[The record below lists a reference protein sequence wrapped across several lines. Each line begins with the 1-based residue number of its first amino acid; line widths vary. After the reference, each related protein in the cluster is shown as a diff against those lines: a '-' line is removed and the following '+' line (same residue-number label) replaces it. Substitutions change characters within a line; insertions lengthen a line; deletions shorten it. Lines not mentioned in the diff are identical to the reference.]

1 MQKYQVGG
9 GGGGGGGGTGEFLFY
24 KTETSML
31 SSKNVCIV
39 QKNES

>member
-1 MQKYQVGG
+1 MQKYQVGVCVG
-9 GGGGGGGGTGEFLFY
+9 GDGTGEFLFY

-31 SSKNVCIV
+31 SSKNVCIA

>member
-1 MQKYQVGG
+1 MQKYQVGVWG
-9 GGGGGGGGTGEFLFY
+9 GDGTGEFLFY

-31 SSKNVCIV
+31 SSKNVCIA